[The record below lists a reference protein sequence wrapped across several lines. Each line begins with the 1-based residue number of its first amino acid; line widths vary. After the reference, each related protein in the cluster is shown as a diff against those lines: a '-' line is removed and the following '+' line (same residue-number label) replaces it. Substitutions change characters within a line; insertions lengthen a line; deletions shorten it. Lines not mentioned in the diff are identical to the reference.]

1 MNKMRG
7 LEGTRSKTKKK
18 IDWNTKIKNKKQNTE
33 PCNEG

>member
-18 IDWNTKIKNKKQNTE
+18 LEWNTKKNKKQNME